1 MDREIPIE
9 ERRKRALKIRL
20 VAGAVIGCIAL
31 TVWLATVLFT
41 ESVSLDHLKIG
52 TAEVGSLE
60 STAPASGKLVPLYEQ
75 ILVSPVSTRVLE
87 IYCNEGDSVQ
97 EGQSLL
103 RLDLMTAESDFGR
116 IRDEVAMK
124 QNEIEQAALNDRTS
138 LNNLEMQ
145 IRVKEMSVKHLEAEV
160 ANEKRLDSIGSGT
173 GDRIREAELA
183 FSTGQMELEQLR
195 MQLDNEKK
203 VRAAAFRS
211 KQLEG
216 SISERKLTEM
226 ERTLDDARV
235 KAPRKGTV
243 TWLCKSIGGS
253 IGAGEKLAI
262 VSDLSHFKVE
272 GEIAESN
279 SGKLSVGA
287 PVHMRINRHN
297 VDGKVATI
305 SPQSENG
312 MVHFIILIDDD
323 SDKVLRSGLR
333 AELNVVYDMHDNV
346 LRIPN
351 GSYFKGEGDYDLF
364 VLTPDGNLERR
375 SVSLGDSNFDYVEVI
390 NGLHPG
396 EKLIISDMSAYKDK
410 KKIKITGR
418 KA

>member
-1 MDREIPIE
+1 MDKEIPIA
-9 ERRKRALKIRL
+9 ERRKQALKNRL
-20 VAGAVIGCIAL
+20 IAGGIVIGVALVVWIATSL
-31 TVWLATVLFT
+31 ISPTVNLAN
-41 ESVSLDHLKIG
+41 LKVG
-52 TAEVGSLE
+52 TAEIGALE
-60 STAPASGKLVPLYEQ
+60 STAPASGKLVPLHEQ

-87 IYCNEGDSVQ
+87 IYCNEGDSVE

-124 QNEIEQAALNDRTS
+124 KNEIEQAELNDHTS

-145 IRVKEMSVKHLEAEV
+145 IKVKEMSVRHLQAEV

-183 FSTGQMELEQLR
+183 YSTGLMELEQLR

-216 SISERKLTEM
+216 SISARQLTEM
-226 ERTLDDARV
+226 QRTLDVAQV

-262 VSDLSHFKVE
+262 VSDLTHFKVE
-272 GEIAESN
+272 GEIPETN

-287 PVHMRINRHN
+287 PVHMRINRN
-297 VDGKVATI
+297 DIEGKVSTI

-312 MVHFIILIDDD
+312 MVHFTVFINDD
-323 SDKVLRSGLR
+323 SDKALRSGLR
-333 AELNVVYDMHDNV
+333 AELYVVYDMHDNV

-351 GSYFKGEGDYDLF
+351 GSYFKGEGQYDLF
-364 VLTPDGNLERR
+364 VKTSDGYLEKR

-390 NGLHPG
+390 NGISPG
-396 EKLIISDMSAYKDK
+396 EEVVVSDMTAYNENK
-410 KKIKITGR
+410 KLKIKR
-418 KA
+418 